1 LKTIEERKA
10 ILEKDIPRHVSH
22 GWRVLSRTETSC
34 KLEKDWKPNSS
45 ILYFPLIGSI
55 YSAVFK
61 GKILSL
67 YIEIDP
73 DGEIK
78 YITDGLSS
86 FERDELRW
94 D

>member
-1 LKTIEERKA
+1 MKTIEERKA
-10 ILEKDIPRHVSH
+10 IIEKDISRHVSH

-45 ILYFPLIGSI
+45 ILYFFITGII
-55 YSAVFK
+55 YSAMFK

-67 YIEIDP
+67 DIEVDQE
-73 DGEIK
+73 GEIK

-86 FERDELRW
+86 FEEDELRW